1 MASTDINTPSDFS
14 ILCQSRLTSPEVSA
28 IVPIYN
34 KAHDGLL
41 SRCLESLIGQSI
53 TSFEIIC
60 VDDRSDD
67 DSLTSAL
74 SYAETVDNITVVS
87 MDRNRKQGTARN
99 RGIALSRG
107 RYIGF
112 VDADDSV
119 SPLAFSTLHDAIVAS
134 GADAVVAPYQLVDLH
149 DKIIEPQK
157 RNTPLSCDGPIGID
171 ERKTLVLRHDPIWA
185 HLFKASLIKR
195 QDMLFPEDMLYEDTP
210 TLLRWLYGI
219 HAMSVIEGEP
229 LYNYRQYGS
238 STVSTTAKS
247 NQALRDRIASSDM
260 ILDDARS
267 LGMYNIYAD
276 ELGCYFMDVCYFNTV
291 AMLAR
296 SELSSPKAFIQ
307 SLAQHAIEQVPNY
320 LSNPYYARRS
330 LLERTVK
337 CITLLHPIA
346 AYRARRSLNKL
357 SRTVRSFWNRA

>member
-14 ILCQSRLTSPEVSA
+14 ILRQSRLTSPEVSV

-34 KAHDGLL
+34 KAHDHLL
-41 SRCLESLIGQSI
+41 SRCLESLIDQSI
-53 TSFEIIC
+53 AALEIIC
-60 VDDRSDD
+60 VDDHSDD
-67 DSLTSAL
+67 ESLAMAL
-74 SYAETVDNITVVS
+74 SYAEKVDNITVVS

-119 SPLAFSTLHDAIVAS
+119 SPLAFSTLHDSITTS

-171 ERKTLVLRHDPIWA
+171 ERKTLVLCHDPIWA
-185 HLFKASLIKR
+185 HLFKASLIKL

-219 HAMSVIEGEP
+219 HTMSVIEGESF
-229 LYNYRQYGS
+229 YNYRQYGS
-238 STVSTTAKS
+238 STVSTTVKS
-247 NQALRDRIASSDM
+247 SQALHDRIASSDM
-260 ILDDARS
+260 ILNDARS
-267 LGMYNIYAD
+267 LGMYNIYED
-276 ELGCYFMDVCYFNTV
+276 ELSCYFMDICYFNTV
-291 AMLAR
+291 AMLTG
-296 SELSSPKAFIQ
+296 SELPSSKAFIR
-307 SLAQHAIEQVPNY
+307 SLAQHVIEQVPDY
-320 LSNPYYARRS
+320 LSNPYYARRP

-337 CITLLHPIA
+337 RITLLHPIA

-357 SRTVRSFWNRA
+357 FRTVRSFRNHA